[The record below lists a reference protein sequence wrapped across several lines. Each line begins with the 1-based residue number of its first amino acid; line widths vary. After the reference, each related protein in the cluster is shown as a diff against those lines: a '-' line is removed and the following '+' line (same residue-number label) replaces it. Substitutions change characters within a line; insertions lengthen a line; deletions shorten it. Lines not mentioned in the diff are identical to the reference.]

1 MLADAVKT
9 VDSVGEVTQQ
19 SFHSEIAQPSFL
31 FASIFSD
38 VLEKI
43 PKPSGNMVRAA
54 EKDLGLLN
62 TEGEELKEIQASIN
76 TLEASINTRI
86 NTLEARSTRSTTLSQ
101 RLLVL
106 RCRVVV

>member
-86 NTLEARSTRSTTLSQ
+86 NTLEASINTRINTLEASDV
-101 RLLVL
+101 RG
-106 RCRVVV
+106 RF